1 MPKKNNQKQS
11 FEVIL
16 SNKETGFYFTE
27 HVSSF
32 NLKTAI
38 KKAESQFSEKY
49 LIHDVHEKG

>member
-1 MPKKNNQKQS
+1 MSSNSNKQS

-16 SNKETGFYFTE
+16 SNKETGLYHLE
-27 HVSSF
+27 YVSSF

-38 KKAESQFSEKY
+38 KKADQKFSDRY